1 VSGTAAYKNF
11 RQKQQKQTVR
21 SRPNFGHRP
30 KTLLNAYRI
39 LLTRARQRMIVFVL
53 HGAAQDP
60 N

>member
-1 VSGTAAYKNF
+1 MV
-11 RQKQQKQTVR
+11 QK
-21 SRPNFGHRP
+21 RPNFGHRP